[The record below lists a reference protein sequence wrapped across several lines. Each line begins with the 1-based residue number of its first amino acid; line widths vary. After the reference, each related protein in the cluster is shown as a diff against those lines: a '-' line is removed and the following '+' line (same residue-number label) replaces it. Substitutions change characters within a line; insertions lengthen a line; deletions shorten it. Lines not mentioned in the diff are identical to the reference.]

1 MSDWLAA
8 LRDLNRRGEPAVL
21 VTVVQTRGSTPREPG
36 AKMVVG
42 GSTVHDT
49 IGGGQ
54 IEHAAIESARL
65 MLAEGGGYANT
76 VEMHKLSP
84 LLGQC
89 CGGVVTMLLERIP
102 GESQT
107 WIEALLEAHREQ
119 TPMIVATRLGGTDKY
134 VINSSDAGGVASL
147 SGDARTMVKRAAQ
160 SNKAVFDRKAGWF
173 VDPVPPVDFNVVLF
187 GAGHVGTALAG
198 VLATLPCAVTWVDS
212 LAGRFPDTLPGNVR
226 TRTVR
231 VPESVVDECPPG
243 AFYVVMTHSHPV
255 DLAVCECVLRREDF
269 AYCGLIGSRSKRVNF
284 EKRLRLKGITQ
295 AALNRLTCPIGVEGI
310 SGKRPEVIAVSV
322 AAEVLRVW
330 ESVRKERD
338 NSDRPR
344 SEGNTGAPSPAGGR
358 GNKVPLS
365 PQGRGLG

>member
-54 IEHAAIESARL
+54 IEHAGIESARL
-65 MLAEGGGYANT
+65 MLADGGGYANT
-76 VEMHKLSP
+76 VEKHKLSP

-102 GESQT
+102 GEPRT
-107 WIEALLEAHREQ
+107 WLEALSAARREQ
-119 TPMIVATRLGGTDKY
+119 TPVIIATRLGGADKY
-134 VINSSDAGGVASL
+134 VVDPSDAGSLASL
-147 SGDARTMVKRAAQ
+147 SGEARTMVERAAQ
-160 SNKAVFDRKAGWF
+160 SSKAVFDRKAGWF
-173 VDPVPPVDFNVVLF
+173 IDPVPPVDFNVVLF

-198 VLATLPCAVTWVDS
+198 VLATLPCEITWIDS
-212 LAGRFPDTLPGNVR
+212 LAGRFPDDLPGNVR
-226 TRTVR
+226 TTTVR
-231 VPESVVDECPPG
+231 LPESAVDECPPG
-243 AFYVVMTHSHPV
+243 AFYLVMTHSHPV
-255 DLAVCECVLRREDF
+255 DLAVCERVLRRNDF
-269 AYCGLIGSRSKRVNF
+269 VYCGLIGSKSKRLNF
-284 EKRLRLKGITQ
+284 EKRLGLKGITQ

-322 AAEVLRVW
+322 AAELLRVW
-330 ESVRKERD
+330 EAVRKGLEEPGRERPGERD
-338 NSDRPR
+338 
-344 SEGNTGAPSPAGGR
+344 EALSPAFHT
-358 GNKVPLS
+358 NHN
-365 PQGRGLG
+365 QQQ